1 MANSPCRT
9 VHEDFP
15 FAIGVTVRRCTASV
29 VSCFSLYSPPPWLS
43 WPSPRP
49 PRVNCAVVRTHFP
62 ECVRVVVVL
71 LLLRYLGDRESLHLS
86 VQAFFASLC
95 TWMMQNEAWA
105 FFLAKGGNYESPL
118 AFYVVGSAIKL
129 VSSSES

>member
-43 WPSPRP
+43 WPSPWP

-62 ECVRVVVVL
+62 ECVRVVVAV

-86 VQAFFASLC
+86 VQAFFAS
-95 TWMMQNEAWA
+95 M
-105 FFLAKGGNYESPL
+105 
-118 AFYVVGSAIKL
+118 
-129 VSSSES
+129 